1 MAASPDQG
9 ATRAEAESWGLAGI
23 SITAQ
28 RRIAMTVKQDFSDQ
42 LKAQI
47 DVWQAQIKN
56 YQEQLEQASEKARA
70 DYQKAIAQMQ
80 ANAEE
85 ANKLLQKVREAGES
99 AWTDMQNATQKAF
112 EQLQKGWADA
122 LGRFM

>member
-1 MAASPDQG
+1 MCY
-9 ATRAEAESWGLAGI
+9 RSWNGKLRGRGLGKNLKHG
-23 SITAQ
+23 TQ

-47 DVWQAQIKN
+47 DVWQAQIKY
-56 YQEQLEQASEKARA
+56 YQEQVEQASEKARA
-70 DYQKAIAQMQ
+70 DYEKAIAQMQ

-112 EQLQKGWADA
+112 EQVQKGWADA

>member
-1 MAASPDQG
+1 MCYRSWNGKLRKMVFCRQKSQ
-9 ATRAEAESWGLAGI
+9 ATP
-23 SITAQ
+23 Q
-28 RRIAMTVKQDFSDQ
+28 RRITMTVKQDFSDQ

-47 DVWQAQIKN
+47 DVWQAQIKY

-70 DYQKAIAQMQ
+70 DYEKAIAQMQ

-85 ANKLLQKVREAGES
+85 ANKLLQKVRDASES
-99 AWTDMQNATQKAF
+99 AWKDMQNATQKGF

>member
-1 MAASPDQG
+1 
-9 ATRAEAESWGLAGI
+9 
-23 SITAQ
+23 
-28 RRIAMTVKQDFSDQ
+28 MTVKQDFSDQ

-70 DYQKAIAQMQ
+70 DYEKAIAQMQ

-85 ANKLLQKVREAGES
+85 ANKLLQKVRKAGES
-99 AWTDMQNATQKAF
+99 AWTDMGKSSFVWRFKSSESEWLDELPSHDPRAIVAARFNWSREKARSSSHATC
-112 EQLQKGWADA
+112 
-122 LGRFM
+122 